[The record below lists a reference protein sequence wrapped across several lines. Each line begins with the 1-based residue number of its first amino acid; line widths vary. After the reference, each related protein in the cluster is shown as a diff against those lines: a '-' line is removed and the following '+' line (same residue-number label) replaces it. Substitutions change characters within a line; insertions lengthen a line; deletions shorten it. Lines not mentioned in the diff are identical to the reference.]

1 MVSRSFTIFLSSHS
15 SHPQEHPL
23 DVFLWPRLF
32 LTGAAVN
39 TVLPLSSIKDLMKNK
54 YLPIQYS
61 ESDMWPDI
69 TGFTLIAA
77 NHTAGI
83 LFINIQIF

>member
-1 MVSRSFTIFLSSHS
+1 M
-15 SHPQEHPL
+15 
-23 DVFLWPRLF
+23 
-32 LTGAAVN
+32 N

-61 ESDMWPDI
+61 KSDMWPDT

-83 LFINIQIF
+83 LFINKFSDLLKTMSGQIIPSFYVWTLL